1 MNLLHDLLGAPD
13 PGPFALLRRE
23 GAEHL
28 EVLRG
33 PLSTVARLA
42 DIPLPEHA
50 PGDEASAD
58 GSSRQPAWTADRRG
72 LPTSVPR
79 TLALVPY
86 RQFAER
92 GFACVDDGTPLECLA
107 VESYHRIP
115 LDEALAALPDT
126 VPDVT
131 DLGFDIDDAA
141 YRELVAAV
149 LRDEIGQGAGSNFVI
164 HRTARART
172 DADPRRLAGAAL
184 RRLITGERGVYWSF
198 LVHLPGGR
206 TLVGASPERHVSVD
220 DGLVM
225 MNPISGTLR
234 HRDLAPGTG
243 GRDTLLRFLSDRKEV
258 NELSMVLDEEL
269 KMMAVVADRGGQ
281 VLGPYLKHMTHLT
294 HTEYLLAGRT
304 GLDVREVLRE
314 TMFAP
319 TLTGSPI
326 ENAARVIARYEHS
339 GRAYYGGVLALLGRD
354 ADGGQTLDA
363 PILFRCADITP
374 GGEIA
379 VKAGATLVRDS
390 TPDGEVAETHAK
402 AGGVLTALGLRTAP
416 AVSPGADIRDLAAD
430 PAVRVTLLA
439 RNERLSRFWLTER
452 EPEPVTGAL
461 VGRTALIV
469 DAEDT
474 FTGMLG
480 HVLRS
485 LGMRVTVQPT
495 TAIGPL
501 SAYDLVVAGPGPGD
515 PADETD
521 PRVAA
526 LGGVV
531 EERLSRRAPLL
542 GVCLGHQV
550 LSRRLGLRLHRRD
563 VPYQGLPC
571 DVDLFGATHR
581 VGFYSTFTAVAPGR
595 LLATAYGDVEV
606 AREDGTGFVHAL
618 RGPGFA
624 GVQFHPESV
633 LTEHGPRLL
642 TELVAGILAPA
653 EAGSPVA

>member
-1 MNLLHDLLGAPD
+1 MNLLHDLLGAAD

-23 GAEHL
+23 GSEHL

-42 DIPLPEHA
+42 DIPLPEPG
-50 PGDEASAD
+50 PGDEA
-58 GSSRQPAWTADRRG
+58 G
-72 LPTSVPR
+72 PR

-86 RQFAER
+86 RQLAER
-92 GFACVDDGTPLECLA
+92 GFAAVDDGTPLACLTI
-107 VESYHRIP
+107 ESYDRIP
-115 LDEALAALPDT
+115 LDDAVAALPDT

-149 LRDEIGQGAGSNFVI
+149 LRDEIGHGAGSNFVI

-172 DADPRRLAGAAL
+172 DADPRLLAGAAL

-198 LVHLPGGR
+198 LVHLPGPDGR

-234 HRDLAPGTG
+234 HRDLAPGPA
-243 GRDTLLRFLSDRKEV
+243 GRQTLLDFLGDRKEI

-269 KMMAVVADRGGQ
+269 KMMAVVAQRGGQ

-304 GLDVREVLRE
+304 TLDVREVLRE

-326 ENAARVIARYEHS
+326 ENAARVIARYEGS

-363 PILFRCADITP
+363 PILFRCADIAADGTL
-374 GGEIA
+374 A

-416 AVSPGADIRDLAAD
+416 APRAAHEDITAYAAD
-430 PAVRVTLLA
+430 PAVRVALLA
-439 RNERLSRFWLTER
+439 RNERLSEFWLTER
-452 EPEPVTGAL
+452 APEPVDGTL

-485 LGMRVTVQPT
+485 LGMRVTVRPT
-495 TAIGPL
+495 TKIGPL
-501 SAYDLVVAGPGPGD
+501 SSYDLVVAGPGPGD
-515 PADETD
+515 PGDDTD

-526 LGGVV
+526 LGRVV
-531 EERLSRRAPLL
+531 EERLARRAPLL

-550 LSRRLGLRLHRRD
+550 LSRRLGLPMHRRD

-571 DVDLFGATHR
+571 DINLFRTIRR
-581 VGFYSTFTAVAPGR
+581 VGFYSTFTAVAPAD
-595 LLATAYGDVEV
+595 LLPTAYGDVEL
-606 AREDGTGFVHAL
+606 AREQETGFVHAL

-633 LTEHGPRLL
+633 LTEHGPQLL
-642 TELVAGILAPA
+642 SELVAQVLTPA
-653 EAGSPVA
+653 SAGTATV

>member
-1 MNLLHDLLGAPD
+1 MNLLHELLGAPH

-23 GAEHL
+23 GSEHL

-50 PGDEASAD
+50 PGDEA
-58 GSSRQPAWTADRRG
+58 G
-72 LPTSVPR
+72 PR

-92 GFACVDDGTPLECLA
+92 GFACVDDGTPLACLTI
-107 VESYHRIP
+107 ESYQRIP
-115 LDEALAALPDT
+115 LAEALAALPDAA
-126 VPDVT
+126 PDVT

-141 YRELVAAV
+141 YRELVDAV

-164 HRTARART
+164 HRTAQART
-172 DADPRRLAGAAL
+172 DADPRQLAGAAL

-198 LVHLPGGR
+198 LVHLPGAR
-206 TLVGASPERHVSVD
+206 TLVGAAPERHVSVD

-234 HRDLAPGTG
+234 HRDLAPGPE
-243 GRDTLLRFLSDRKEV
+243 GRETLLRFLSDRKEV

-326 ENAARVIARYEHS
+326 ENAARVIARYERS
-339 GRAYYGGVLALLGRD
+339 GRAYSGGVLALLGRD
-354 ADGGQTLDA
+354 AGGGPTLDA

-416 AVSPGADIRDLAAD
+416 TAAAGADIRDLAAE
-430 PAVRVTLLA
+430 PAVRATLLA

-452 EPEPVTGAL
+452 EPEPVTGVL

-515 PADETD
+515 PADDAD
-521 PRVAA
+521 PRVAV

-571 DVDLFGATHR
+571 DIDLFGDTHR

-633 LTEHGPRLL
+633 LTEHGPQLL

-653 EAGSPVA
+653 EAGSPVS

>member
-23 GAEHL
+23 GSEHL

-50 PGDEASAD
+50 DGDEA
-58 GSSRQPAWTADRRG
+58 G
-72 LPTSVPR
+72 PR

-86 RQFAER
+86 RQLVER
-92 GFACVDDGTPLECLA
+92 GFDRIDDGTPLACLT
-107 VESYHRIP
+107 VESYDRIP
-115 LDEALAALPDT
+115 LAEALAALPDT

-141 YRELVAAV
+141 YRELVSAV
-149 LRDEIGQGAGSNFVI
+149 LRDEIGHGAGSNFVI
-164 HRTARART
+164 HRTARAHT
-172 DADPRRLAGAAL
+172 DADPRLLAGAAL
-184 RRLITGERGVYWSF
+184 RRLISGERGVYWSF
-198 LVHLPGGR
+198 LVHLPGEGGR

-234 HRDLAPGTG
+234 HRDLAPGPD
-243 GRDTLLRFLSDRKEV
+243 GRETLLSFLSDRKEI

-269 KMMAVVADRGGQ
+269 KMMAVVAQQGGQ

-304 GLDVREVLRE
+304 DLDVRDVLRE

-326 ENAARVIARYEHS
+326 ENAARVIARYETS
-339 GRAYYGGVLALLGRD
+339 GRAYYAGVLALLGRD
-354 ADGGQTLDA
+354 NDGRQTLDA
-363 PILFRCADITP
+363 PILFRCADIAADGT
-374 GGEIA
+374 IA

-416 AVSPGADIRDLAAD
+416 DTHSAADIKELAAN
-430 PAVRVTLLA
+430 PAVRATLLA
-439 RNERLSRFWLTER
+439 RNERLSRFWLAER
-452 EPEPVTGAL
+452 AAEPVTGPLA
-461 VGRTALIV
+461 GRTALIV

-495 TAIGPL
+495 TALGGL
-501 SAYDLVVAGPGPGD
+501 SSYDLVVAGPGPGD
-515 PADETD
+515 PGDDTD
-521 PRVAA
+521 PRVAT
-526 LGGVV
+526 LGRVV
-531 EERLSRRAPLL
+531 EERLSRHAPLL

-550 LSRRLGLRLHRRD
+550 LSRRLGLPMHRRD

-571 DVDLFGATHR
+571 DIDLFGVTRR
-581 VGFYSTFTAVAPGR
+581 VGFYSTFTAVAPADT
-595 LLATAYGDVEV
+595 LSTAYGDLQLS
-606 AREDGTGFVHAL
+606 REDGTGFVHAL

-633 LTEHGPRLL
+633 LTEHGPELL
-642 TELVAGILAPA
+642 TELVTGIFTPA
-653 EAGSPVA
+653 AVA

>member
-23 GAEHL
+23 GSEHL

-50 PGDEASAD
+50 DGDEA
-58 GSSRQPAWTADRRG
+58 G
-72 LPTSVPR
+72 PR

-86 RQFAER
+86 RQLAER
-92 GFACVDDGTPLECLA
+92 GFDRIDDGTPLACLT
-107 VESYHRIP
+107 VESYDRIP

-149 LRDEIGQGAGSNFVI
+149 LRDEIGHGAGSNFVI

-172 DADPRRLAGAAL
+172 DADPRLLAGGAL
-184 RRLITGERGVYWSF
+184 RRLISGERGVYWSF
-198 LVHLPGGR
+198 LVHIPGEQGR

-234 HRDLAPGTG
+234 HRDLAPGLD
-243 GRDTLLRFLSDRKEV
+243 GRDTLLNFLSDRKEI

-269 KMMAVVADRGGQ
+269 KMMAVVAQRGGQ

-304 GLDVREVLRE
+304 DLDVRDVLRE

-326 ENAARVIARYEHS
+326 ENAARVIARYETT
-339 GRAYYGGVLALLGRD
+339 GRAYYAGVLALLGRD
-354 ADGGQTLDA
+354 ADGKQTLDA
-363 PILFRCADITP
+363 PILFRCADIAADGT
-374 GGEIA
+374 IA

-416 AVSPGADIRDLAAD
+416 AVHSDADIKDLAAD
-430 PAVRVTLLA
+430 PAVRATLLA
-439 RNERLSRFWLTER
+439 RNERLSRFWLAER
-452 EPEPVTGAL
+452 APEPVTGPL

-495 TAIGPL
+495 TALGGL

-515 PADETD
+515 PADDSD
-521 PRVAA
+521 PRVAT
-526 LGGVV
+526 LGRVV

-550 LSRRLGLRLHRRD
+550 LSRRLGLPMHRRD

-571 DVDLFGATHR
+571 DIDLFGVTHR
-581 VGFYSTFTAVAPGR
+581 VGFYSTFTAVAPAAT
-595 LLATAYGDVEV
+595 LPTAYGDLQLSI
-606 AREDGTGFVHAL
+606 EDGTGFVHAL

-633 LTEHGPRLL
+633 LTEHGPELL
-642 TELVAGILAPA
+642 TELVTGIFTPAG
-653 EAGSPVA
+653 VA

>member
-23 GAEHL
+23 GSEHL

-50 PGDEASAD
+50 DGDEA
-58 GSSRQPAWTADRRG
+58 G
-72 LPTSVPR
+72 PR

-86 RQFAER
+86 RQLAER
-92 GFACVDDGTPLECLA
+92 GFDRVDDGTPLACLTVA
-107 VESYHRIP
+107 SYDRIP
-115 LDEALAALPDT
+115 LAEALAALPDA

-141 YRELVAAV
+141 YRELVSTV
-149 LRDEIGQGAGSNFVI
+149 LRDEIGHGAGSNFVI
-164 HRTARART
+164 HRTARAHT
-172 DADPRRLAGAAL
+172 DADPRLLAGAAL

-198 LVHLPGGR
+198 LVHLPGTDGR

-234 HRDLAPGTG
+234 HRDLGTDSRG
-243 GRDTLLRFLSDRKEV
+243 TLLNFLSDRKEI

-269 KMMAVVADRGGQ
+269 KMMAVVAQQGGQ

-304 GLDVREVLRE
+304 DLDVRDVLRE

-326 ENAARVIARYEHS
+326 ENAARVIARYETS
-339 GRAYYGGVLALLGRD
+339 GRAYYAGVLALLGRD
-354 ADGGQTLDA
+354 AEGGQSLDA
-363 PILFRCADITP
+363 PILFRCADIAPDGT
-374 GGEIA
+374 IA

-416 AVSPGADIRDLAAD
+416 AAHTDTDIKTLAED
-430 PAVRVTLLA
+430 PAVRATLLS
-439 RNERLSRFWLTER
+439 RNERLSRFWLAER
-452 EPEPVTGAL
+452 APEPVTGPL
-461 VGRTALIV
+461 VGRTALIA

-495 TAIGPL
+495 TALGGL
-501 SAYDLVVAGPGPGD
+501 SSYDLVVAGPGPGD
-515 PADETD
+515 PADDTD

-526 LGGVV
+526 LGRVV

-550 LSRRLGLRLHRRD
+550 LSRRLGLPMHRRD

-571 DVDLFGATHR
+571 DIDLFGVTRR
-581 VGFYSTFTAVAPGR
+581 VGFYSTFTAVAPADT
-595 LLATAYGDVEV
+595 LPTAYGELQLS
-606 AREDGTGFVHAL
+606 REDRTGFVHAL

-633 LTEHGPRLL
+633 LTEHGPQLL
-642 TELVAGILAPA
+642 TELVTGIFTPA
-653 EAGSPVA
+653 AVV